1 MRIING
7 QTVRLVNCIF
17 VGSGLATPSSKCS
30 RHRLMNRLSTG
41 MFLWPSALSKLRGAP
56 SNSPTSCEQSVQSQ
70 LFMLLSL
77 LRPAGKL
84 KANFTILPEKEQ
96 QKFRGGAMKRQSRP
110 TIGPVEFTDQV
121 IKRDE
126 KCEPFSLAPY

>member
-1 MRIING
+1 
-7 QTVRLVNCIF
+7 
-17 VGSGLATPSSKCS
+17 
-30 RHRLMNRLSTG
+30 
-41 MFLWPSALSKLRGAP
+41 
-56 SNSPTSCEQSVQSQ
+56 
-70 LFMLLSL
+70 MLLSL

-96 QKFRGGAMKRQSRP
+96 QKFRGGAIKRQSRP